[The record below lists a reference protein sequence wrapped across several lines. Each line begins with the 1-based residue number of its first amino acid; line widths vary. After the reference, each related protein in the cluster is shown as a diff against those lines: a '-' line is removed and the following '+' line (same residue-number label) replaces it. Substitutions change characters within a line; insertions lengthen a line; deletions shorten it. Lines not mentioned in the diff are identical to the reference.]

1 MHGYIIALKML
12 VNYYGDKLQGIH
24 PEQKSYEMEEKM
36 CRVDAEGVC
45 PKCNCEKWKNIVGDT
60 FSKNTNLFS
69 SIGASVPM
77 YFGRRIDYCPWC
89 GCHLTNNTAH
99 GEQTGASSDK
109 K

>member
-1 MHGYIIALKML
+1 
-12 VNYYGDKLQGIH
+12 
-24 PEQKSYEMEEKM
+24 M

-60 FSKNTNLFS
+60 FSKNTDPFS

-89 GCHLTNNTAH
+89 GRYLISDD
-99 GEQTGASSDK
+99 GSSDK
-109 K
+109 HEIGKTLQEMCKM